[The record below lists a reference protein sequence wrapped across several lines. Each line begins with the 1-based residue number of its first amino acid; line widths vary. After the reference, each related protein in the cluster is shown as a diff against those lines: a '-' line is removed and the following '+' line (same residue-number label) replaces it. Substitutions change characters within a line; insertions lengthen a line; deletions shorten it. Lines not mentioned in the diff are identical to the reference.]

1 MGLFGLK
8 GIGLASVLSSFPVEK
23 YYYSIIFFLSSFVIL
38 RRLKFFKMQKPILYI
53 SALLLVLSAC
63 VTPKIHNS
71 LLAEHESTKSAL
83 TSAEKKTLS
92 LADKLEEKEGAILTL
107 QAQISDLRNDS
118 VQNGKSLVILQDK
131 YDELSNAYD
140 LLTSK
145 NSRYMADKAKETKKL
160 LEQLEQAQSA
170 LFAKEDE
177 LNKLSNSLDAKENE
191 LKLAQ
196 EELEARSVRV
206 TELEM
211 IINKKDSIVTAL
223 KQSISKALRGLEG
236 EGLTIVQKNGKV
248 YISLEE
254 DLLFASGK
262 YVVNS
267 GGVAALN
274 KLATAL
280 SVQKDLEILVE
291 GHTDN
296 IPLSGR
302 GLVKD
307 NWDLSVMRAT
317 NVVKVLLQ
325 NPSLDPL
332 QLTAAGRAE
341 FMPIAE
347 NDTKQ
352 GRSANRRIEMI
363 LSPNLDD
370 LFNLLE

>member
-1 MGLFGLK
+1 
-8 GIGLASVLSSFPVEK
+8 
-23 YYYSIIFFLSSFVIL
+23 
-38 RRLKFFKMQKPILYI
+38 MQKSILYI
-53 SALLLVLSAC
+53 STLLLVLSSC
-63 VTPKIHNS
+63 VTPKIHNA
-71 LLAEHESTKSAL
+71 LVMEHDATKSAL
-83 TSAEKKTLS
+83 TTQEKKVLQLNGTIEEQEGTIIS
-92 LADKLEEKEGAILTL
+92 LKS
-107 QAQISDLRNDS
+107 QISEMRNDS
-118 VQNGKSLVILQDK
+118 VQNGIALTTLQSK
-131 YDELSNAYD
+131 YDALSDAYD

-160 LEQLEQAQSA
+160 LEQLEQAQSE

-177 LNKLSNSLDAKENE
+177 LNKLSASLDAKEDE

-196 EELEARSVRV
+196 EELDARSARV
-206 TELEM
+206 TELET

-223 KQSISKALRGLEG
+223 KSSISKALIGLEG
-236 EGLTIVQKNGKV
+236 EGLTVVQKNGKV

-262 YVVNS
+262 YEVNS
-267 GGVAALN
+267 GGVSALS

-280 SVQKDLEILVE
+280 ASQKDLEILVE
-291 GHTDN
+291 GHTDS

-317 NVVKVLLQ
+317 NVVKVLLKT
-325 NPSLDPL
+325 PSLDPL

-341 FMPIAE
+341 FVPIAT
-347 NDTKQ
+347 NKTKE

-370 LFNLLE
+370 LFELLE